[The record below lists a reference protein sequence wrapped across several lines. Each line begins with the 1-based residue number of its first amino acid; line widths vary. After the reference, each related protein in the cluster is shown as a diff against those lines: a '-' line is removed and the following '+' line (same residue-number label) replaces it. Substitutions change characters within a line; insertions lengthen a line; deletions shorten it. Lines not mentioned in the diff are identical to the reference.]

1 MKSGGLK
8 MKGKYMKRISIFL
21 TVAALF
27 AGMAGCGPV
36 QHTITIASIL
46 GGSVIVPGEGNFVYD
61 EGMKVNLLAVADEGY
76 HFVNW
81 SGNVDTIGN
90 INAAS
95 TNIIV
100 NGDYFI
106 MANFEAAS
114 RVQYTL
120 TITSTAGGSVTTPG
134 VGAFIYNAG
143 TVVSLATSATSG
155 YRFVGWTGD
164 VGTVANLNSA
174 ATSITMNGNYSIA
187 ASFALEIGLEIWHWH
202 DLDEIRGNLGGS
214 YILMNDLDSTTAG
227 YEELASPG
235 ANQGKGWQPIGTY
248 DDQFT
253 GSFDGQGYEI
263 RDFFIN
269 RADETGVG
277 LFGDVGSA
285 VIKNIGVV
293 NVGVTGNSSVG
304 ALVGSSTGSVINSY
318 CAGSVAGSEYIGGLA
333 GYSTGTVSDSYS
345 VASVTGSESVGGLVG
360 ASTGTVSDSYSNGNV
375 AGVGEQEALC
385 LGGLVGI
392 NTGNVSN
399 SHSRG
404 DVTGTGRQ
412 QSLSVGGLAGLNTGT
427 VGNSHST
434 ASVTG
439 TGEQQ
444 SLYVGGL
451 VGINTGS
458 VGNSYCTGDVIGTGK
473 QKLLCVG
480 GLVGVNM
487 GGSSYT
493 GTVSNSCS
501 SGNVTGE
508 QQSVYIGGLVGAS
521 TGTVSSSFWDIETS
535 GRTTSAGG
543 TGKTTAQMQSIA
555 TFSGATWN
563 IVTVANLGMRNPS
576 YIWNI
581 VDGVTYPFLSWQSIT

>member
-8 MKGKYMKRISIFL
+8 MKGRYIKRISIFL
-21 TVAALF
+21 AIAALI
-27 AGMAGCGPV
+27 AGMAGCGPA
-36 QHTITIASIL
+36 QHTLTIASVL

-76 HFVNW
+76 RFVSW
-81 SGNVDTIGN
+81 SGNVFTIGN

-106 MANFEAAS
+106 MANFEATS
-114 RVQYTL
+114 RVQYSL

-134 VGAFIYNAG
+134 VGTFACNAG
-143 TVVSLATSATSG
+143 TVVNLAASATSG
-155 YRFVGWTGD
+155 YRFVNWTGD
-164 VGTVANLNSA
+164 VGTVANINGA
-174 ATSITMNGNYSIA
+174 ASSITMNGNYSIA
-187 ASFALEIGLEIWHWH
+187 ANFALEIALEIWDWS
-202 DLDEIRGNLGGS
+202 DLDDTRGNLGGS
-214 YILMNDLDSTTAG
+214 YTLMNDMDSTTAG
-227 YEELASPG
+227 YEELASSR
-235 ANQGKGWQPIGTY
+235 ANEGKGWQPIGTY

-263 RDFFIN
+263 RDFFIE
-269 RADETGVG
+269 RADESGVG
-277 LFGDVGSA
+277 LFGDIGSG

-293 NVGVTGNSSVG
+293 SVTVTGDSSVG
-304 ALVGSSTGSVINSY
+304 GLVGSSTGTVSNSY
-318 CAGSVAGSEYIGGLA
+318 SAGSVAGSEYVGGLV

-345 VASVTGSESVGGLVG
+345 VTVVTGSESVGGLVG
-360 ASTGTVSDSYSNGNV
+360 VSTGTVSNSYSSVNV
-375 AGVGEQEALC
+375 AGTGQQESLC

-392 NTGNVSN
+392 NTGNVSSSYSSGN
-399 SHSRG
+399 
-404 DVTGTGRQ
+404 VTGTGEQ

-427 VGNSHST
+427 VNDSHSS
-434 ASVTG
+434 ANVTG

-444 SLYVGGL
+444 SLYIGGL
-451 VGINTGS
+451 VGINTGN
-458 VGNSYCTGDVIGTGK
+458 VGNSYCRGNVIGTGQ

-493 GTVSNSCS
+493 GTVTNSYS

-508 QQSVYIGGLVGAS
+508 QRSLYVGGMVGAN
-521 TGTVSSSFWDIETS
+521 TGTVNNSFWDIETS

-543 TGKTTAQMQSIA
+543 TGKTTAQMKSVA
-555 TFSGATWN
+555 TFSGAAWD
-563 IVTVANLGMRNPS
+563 IITVANLGTRNTA
-576 YIWNI
+576 YTWNI
-581 VDGVTYPFLSWQSIT
+581 VDGQTYPFLSWQS